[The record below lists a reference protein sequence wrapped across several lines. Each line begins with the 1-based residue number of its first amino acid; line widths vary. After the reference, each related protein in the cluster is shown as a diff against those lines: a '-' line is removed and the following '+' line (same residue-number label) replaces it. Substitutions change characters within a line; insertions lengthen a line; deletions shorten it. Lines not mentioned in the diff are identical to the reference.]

1 MRPGLPTRLTH
12 GLQAVRNE
20 HRHNCY
26 CAGRVGL
33 PVGGATMTTRIRGSD
48 VYVVEDIER
57 ILSALAGAAR
67 RYGGDYGAGYADALR
82 DVAAGVGASANG
94 IEIERVHEVVE
105 YRAERTVERYR
116 PAAAERYQAPA
127 PERRFAI
134 RGEREEWP
142 AVPDRYQA
150 GPELALTDCGYYD
163 FVPGSGEVRR
173 MEAGWMWLGND
184 GGKTFFPVQQW
195 VELSAPEARSL
206 GFLVAENR
214 RFVLVLRSLFDER
227 RRQLTSNDRRLLR

>member
-1 MRPGLPTRLTH
+1 MRPT
-12 GLQAVRNE
+12 
-20 HRHNCY
+20 
-26 CAGRVGL
+26 
-33 PVGGATMTTRIRGSD
+33 IRGSD
-48 VYVVEDIER
+48 VFVKEDLRAIIDGLDIAARHQPSGCFREGWLAATNAVRTAIGIDVEQPEIVTVHEITEYRHER
-57 ILSALAGAAR
+57 IEQRHPAP
-67 RYGGDYGAGYADALR
+67 
-82 DVAAGVGASANG
+82 
-94 IEIERVHEVVE
+94 
-105 YRAERTVERYR
+105 
-116 PAAAERYQAPA
+116 PAAPDH
-127 PERRFAI
+127 RFAI

-227 RRQLTSNDRRLLR
+227 RRQLAANDRRLLR

>member
-1 MRPGLPTRLTH
+1 MRPT
-12 GLQAVRNE
+12 
-20 HRHNCY
+20 
-26 CAGRVGL
+26 
-33 PVGGATMTTRIRGSD
+33 IRGSD
-48 VYVVEDIER
+48 VFVKEDLRAIIDSLDIAARHQPSGCWRDGWLAATNAVRTAIGIDVEQPEIVTVHEITEYRHER
-57 ILSALAGAAR
+57 IEQR
-67 RYGGDYGAGYADALR
+67 
-82 DVAAGVGASANG
+82 
-94 IEIERVHEVVE
+94 
-105 YRAERTVERYR
+105 R
-116 PAAAERYQAPA
+116 PAPPAEPA
-127 PERRFAI
+127 PRFVI

>member
-1 MRPGLPTRLTH
+1 MRPT
-12 GLQAVRNE
+12 
-20 HRHNCY
+20 
-26 CAGRVGL
+26 
-33 PVGGATMTTRIRGSD
+33 IRGSD
-48 VYVVEDIER
+48 VFVKEDLRAIIDSLDIAARHQPSGCWRDGWLAATNAVRTAIGIDVEQPEIVTVHEITEYRHER
-57 ILSALAGAAR
+57 IEQR
-67 RYGGDYGAGYADALR
+67 
-82 DVAAGVGASANG
+82 
-94 IEIERVHEVVE
+94 
-105 YRAERTVERYR
+105 R
-116 PAAAERYQAPA
+116 PAPPAAPA
-127 PERRFAI
+127 HRFAI

>member
-1 MRPGLPTRLTH
+1 MRPT
-12 GLQAVRNE
+12 
-20 HRHNCY
+20 
-26 CAGRVGL
+26 
-33 PVGGATMTTRIRGSD
+33 IRGSD
-48 VYVVEDIER
+48 VFVKEDLRAIIDSLDIAARHQPSGCWRDGWLAATNAVRTAIGIDVEQPEIVTVHEITEYRHER
-57 ILSALAGAAR
+57 IEQR
-67 RYGGDYGAGYADALR
+67 
-82 DVAAGVGASANG
+82 
-94 IEIERVHEVVE
+94 
-105 YRAERTVERYR
+105 R
-116 PAAAERYQAPA
+116 PAPPAAPA
-127 PERRFAI
+127 PRFVI

>member
-1 MRPGLPTRLTH
+1 MRPT
-12 GLQAVRNE
+12 
-20 HRHNCY
+20 
-26 CAGRVGL
+26 
-33 PVGGATMTTRIRGSD
+33 IRGSD
-48 VYVVEDIER
+48 VFVKEDLRAIIDSLDIAARHQPSGCWRDGWLAATNAVRTAIGIDVEQPEIVTVHEITEYRHER
-57 ILSALAGAAR
+57 IEQL
-67 RYGGDYGAGYADALR
+67 
-82 DVAAGVGASANG
+82 
-94 IEIERVHEVVE
+94 
-105 YRAERTVERYR
+105 R
-116 PAAAERYQAPA
+116 PAPGDSAP
-127 PERRFAI
+127 RFAI

-142 AVPDRYQA
+142 AVERYQA

>member
-1 MRPGLPTRLTH
+1 MRPT
-12 GLQAVRNE
+12 
-20 HRHNCY
+20 
-26 CAGRVGL
+26 
-33 PVGGATMTTRIRGSD
+33 IRGSD
-48 VYVVEDIER
+48 VFVKEDLRAIIDGLDIAARHQPSGCFREGWLAATNAVRTAIGIDVEQPEIVTVHEITEYRHER
-57 ILSALAGAAR
+57 IEQRHPAPP
-67 RYGGDYGAGYADALR
+67 
-82 DVAAGVGASANG
+82 
-94 IEIERVHEVVE
+94 
-105 YRAERTVERYR
+105 TV
-116 PAAAERYQAPA
+116 

-227 RRQLTSNDRRLLR
+227 RRQLAANDRRLLR

>member
-1 MRPGLPTRLTH
+1 MRPT
-12 GLQAVRNE
+12 
-20 HRHNCY
+20 
-26 CAGRVGL
+26 
-33 PVGGATMTTRIRGSD
+33 IRGSD
-48 VYVVEDIER
+48 VFVKEDLRAIIDGLDIAARHQPSGCWRDGWFAATNAVRTAIGIDVEQPEIVTVHEITEYRHER
-57 ILSALAGAAR
+57 I
-67 RYGGDYGAGYADALR
+67 
-82 DVAAGVGASANG
+82 
-94 IEIERVHEVVE
+94 EQC
-105 YRAERTVERYR
+105 R
-116 PAAAERYQAPA
+116 PAPPAAPA
-127 PERRFAI
+127 PRFAI

-142 AVPDRYQA
+142 AVARYQA

-227 RRQLTSNDRRLLR
+227 RRQLTSNDRRLQR